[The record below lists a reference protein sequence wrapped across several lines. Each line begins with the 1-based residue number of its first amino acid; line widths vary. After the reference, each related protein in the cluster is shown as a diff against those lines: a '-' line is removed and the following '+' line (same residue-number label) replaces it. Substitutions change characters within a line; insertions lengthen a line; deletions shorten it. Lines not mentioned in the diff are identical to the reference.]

1 MKTDLSDSVNK
12 SVKNV
17 LPTINEPNGETDV
30 EIGVQTNP
38 VITDKN
44 KSKKLQ
50 IESIKSNNTWLVS
63 LTIAQ
68 F

>member
-1 MKTDLSDSVNK
+1 M
-12 SVKNV
+12 KNV

-50 IESIKSNNTWLVS
+50 IESIKSNNT
-63 LTIAQ
+63 
-68 F
+68 